1 MKDKI
6 LKHALLNAISYK
18 GKASAKVVLN
28 KLLSELP
35 HLKDKIKVII
45 KDIEKVVKEVNKLSH
60 EEQKNQLESLGIKQ
74 EIKKPQERQIPDLIN
89 VKNKVVMRF
98 APNPNGP
105 LSLGHCRPALW
116 NWFFVQKYKGTYI
129 LRFDD
134 TDPKVKIPIKEAY
147 DWIKEDLVWL
157 GVKPTKIVIQSSRLK
172 TYYKYAEELIKLD
185 GAYVCT
191 CSPESWK
198 KLVDSKK
205 PCICRSLK
213 KEENLKRFK
222 SMFKTYKEGEAVLR
236 IKTDISHPNPAIRDW
251 PAFRIVDKSN
261 HPLSKEKVWPLLNFA
276 SAIDDH
282 EFKVTHILRG
292 IDLSISDDRQK
303 YIYNYF
309 KWTYPETMYNG
320 KLLVSG
326 IKSSSEAREMIS
338 KGELSGWDDPRLGTI
353 KALRKRGFTSEA
365 IINFIKESGI
375 TRADTQVSI
384 EKLAALNKQIIDKT
398 SLRYFAVLNP
408 EKIVIKNAPE
418 TTTEIDFHPDFEEKG
433 SRGIKTNK
441 EFYIQDKLDP
451 KKTYRFMHLFNFK
464 NKTFISQEL
473 DESLKAT
480 LIHWLPVS
488 DNLVNIELV
497 DENNNTIKGLA
508 EPEIKKLKV
517 NGVVQLVRIGFCK
530 LDKKEKDK
538 LVFYFAHR

>member
-353 KALRKRGFTSEA
+353 KALR
-365 IINFIKESGI
+365 
-375 TRADTQVSI
+375 
-384 EKLAALNKQIIDKT
+384 
-398 SLRYFAVLNP
+398 
-408 EKIVIKNAPE
+408 
-418 TTTEIDFHPDFEEKG
+418 
-433 SRGIKTNK
+433 
-441 EFYIQDKLDP
+441 
-451 KKTYRFMHLFNFK
+451 
-464 NKTFISQEL
+464 
-473 DESLKAT
+473 
-480 LIHWLPVS
+480 
-488 DNLVNIELV
+488 
-497 DENNNTIKGLA
+497 
-508 EPEIKKLKV
+508 
-517 NGVVQLVRIGFCK
+517 
-530 LDKKEKDK
+530 
-538 LVFYFAHR
+538 

>member
-1 MKDKI
+1 
-6 LKHALLNAISYK
+6 
-18 GKASAKVVLN
+18 
-28 KLLSELP
+28 
-35 HLKDKIKVII
+35 
-45 KDIEKVVKEVNKLSH
+45 
-60 EEQKNQLESLGIKQ
+60 
-74 EIKKPQERQIPDLIN
+74 
-89 VKNKVVMRF
+89 
-98 APNPNGP
+98 
-105 LSLGHCRPALW
+105 
-116 NWFFVQKYKGTYI
+116 
-129 LRFDD
+129 
-134 TDPKVKIPIKEAY
+134 
-147 DWIKEDLVWL
+147 
-157 GVKPTKIVIQSSRLK
+157 
-172 TYYKYAEELIKLD
+172 
-185 GAYVCT
+185 
-191 CSPESWK
+191 
-198 KLVDSKK
+198 
-205 PCICRSLK
+205 
-213 KEENLKRFK
+213 
-222 SMFKTYKEGEAVLR
+222 
-236 IKTDISHPNPAIRDW
+236 
-251 PAFRIVDKSN
+251 
-261 HPLSKEKVWPLLNFA
+261 
-276 SAIDDH
+276 
-282 EFKVTHILRG
+282 
-292 IDLSISDDRQK
+292 
-303 YIYNYF
+303 
-309 KWTYPETMYNG
+309 
-320 KLLVSG
+320 
-326 IKSSSEAREMIS
+326 
-338 KGELSGWDDPRLGTI
+338 
-353 KALRKRGFTSEA
+353 LRKRGFTSEA